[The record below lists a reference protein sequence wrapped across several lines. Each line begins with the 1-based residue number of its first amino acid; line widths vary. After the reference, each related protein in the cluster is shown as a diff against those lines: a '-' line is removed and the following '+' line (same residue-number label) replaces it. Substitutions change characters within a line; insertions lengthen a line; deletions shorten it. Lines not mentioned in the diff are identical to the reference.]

1 VTRCAWAVLAIV
13 AAGCGDTGAA
23 PAAAAAKT
31 APSVAP
37 SAAPGDA
44 AGCVALPFALT
55 TPVPEAS
62 GAAWL
67 ELDGKPALLVVS
79 DSGNHGAYVIV
90 DAETGAT
97 LESGALPLSSE
108 ASDDIEGLAA
118 RGGEFYGL
126 TSSGWIRVW
135 RRRGKA
141 FELVGK
147 PYPLGPVDWTER
159 SPGRHAGGAV
169 GPEKRSE
176 GRSEN
181 NDLPDD
187 KHNDHPPKGDGMVC
201 PGPGINC
208 GRNYEGLCLAPRPPR
223 DACVGFAASKADGH
237 LYCLTDEA
245 GKLVVHRDRAIAVA
259 RPGVLADCAFSD
271 DGTLWIGNNLFDLG
285 NVYRVAHWDDP
296 SHASLTRVGALAVGF
311 PEGIAARGDVVYRF
325 SDMGRAPSLMARFRC
340 PP

>member
-31 APSVAP
+31 APSVAPSVAP

-97 LESGALPLSSE
+97 LESGALPLSTE

-135 RRRGKA
+135 RRRGQA

-147 PYPLGPVDWTER
+147 PYPLGPV
-159 SPGRHAGGAV
+159 
-169 GPEKRSE
+169 
-176 GRSEN
+176 
-181 NDLPDD
+181 DLPDD

-208 GRNYEGLCLAPRPPR
+208 GRNYEGLCLAPRPPK

>member
-1 VTRCAWAVLAIV
+1 MTRCACAVLAIV
-13 AAGCGDTGAA
+13 VTSCGDSRAA
-23 PAAAAAKT
+23 PDPA
-31 APSVAP
+31 SD
-37 SAAPGDA
+37 APG
-44 AGCVALPFALT
+44 CEALPFALT
-55 TPVPEAS
+55 SPVPEAS

-79 DSGNHGAYVIV
+79 DSGNRGAYGII

-97 LESGALPLSSE
+97 LELGALPLSTE
-108 ASDDIEGLAA
+108 ASDDIEGVAA
-118 RGGEFYGL
+118 RGSEIYGL

-147 PYPLGPVDWTER
+147 PYPLGPVDGTER

-169 GPEKRSE
+169 GPEKGSE
-176 GRSEN
+176 
-181 NDLPDD
+181 
-187 KHNDHPPKGDGMVC
+187 GMVC

-208 GRNYEGLCLAPRPPR
+208 GRNYEGLCLAPRPPKDAK

-245 GKLVVHRDRAIAVA
+245 GKLVVHRDRSIAVT
-259 RPGVLADCAFSD
+259 RPGVLADCAFGE

-340 PP
+340 PR